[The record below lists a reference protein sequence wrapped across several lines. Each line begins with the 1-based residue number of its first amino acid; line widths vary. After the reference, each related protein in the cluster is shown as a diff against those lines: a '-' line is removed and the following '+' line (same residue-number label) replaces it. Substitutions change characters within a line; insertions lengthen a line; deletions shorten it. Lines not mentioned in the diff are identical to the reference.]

1 RARFNDAAREIIG
14 RGRAYPGYL
23 NLALESAKRAQQEDL
38 IELLVKAGAKD
49 PSPAD
54 NPRSPERLKLLTG
67 IYRNKAGET
76 LTIVPALHEDELF
89 FERAGAKRVVLLPAD
104 LTVLRSADMKTVVL
118 LKPAVPP
125 PAEGTLKDGD

>member
-1 RARFNDAAREIIG
+1 
-14 RGRAYPGYL
+14 
-23 NLALESAKRAQQEDL
+23 
-38 IELLVKAGAKD
+38 
-49 PSPAD
+49 
-54 NPRSPERLKLLTG
+54 
-67 IYRNKAGET
+67 YRNKAGET

-125 PAEGTLKDGD
+125 PAEVTLKDGDRGVVYARVGNAPAVTTDATRQPAAPPAAPPPAARAASA